1 MSIKKKAVVSAAGT
15 ALDLIFRYIDKDPE
29 TNLVKIVEG
38 AEKIIGDSIFP
49 KENFAKLK
57 AGAADPNNIYT
68 ILAKGMLKDIDRG
81 ILRHMLLSLGVEAG
95 YFGTKEVR
103 ANREKY
109 NCNIP
114 WQILI
119 DPTSACNLKCK
130 GCWAAEYGHHQSL
143 SLEEMQ
149 SVISQAKELGTHF
162 YMFTGGEPLIRKDDI
177 LRLCE
182 DNPDCA
188 FMAYTNG
195 TLIDDAFCE
204 EVKRVGN
211 LAFALSIE
219 GDAPSND
226 YRRGEGA
233 YERTVQ
239 AMQTLKKHRCL
250 FGISVCYTRKN
261 VESVTSEA
269 FIDTMIALG
278 VKYAWYFNYMPVGHT
293 ADKDLIPTPAQRKMM
308 YFWLRKMR
316 NSATGKPIMVIDFQD
331 DGEYVGG
338 CIAAGRN
345 YFHVNSAGDIEPCVF
360 IHYSDANIRTHTV
373 LQALQNPLFTE
384 YRKGQPFNDNHLR
397 PCPMLENP
405 EKLRAIVKK
414 TGAKSTN
421 LIMEEDVDTLCGR
434 CDEFAYQW
442 QSVADDI
449 WNSTTHPITHT
460 QYYRD
465 NGKAKR
471 Q

>member
-1 MSIKKKAVVSAAGT
+1 MSIKKKAVVSAASA
-15 ALDLIFRYIDKDPE
+15 ALDGIFRYIDKDPE
-29 TNLVKIVEG
+29 ANLVKIVDG
-38 AEKIIGDSIFP
+38 AEKIIGDRIFP

-68 ILAKGMLKDIDRG
+68 ILAKGMLNDIDRG
-81 ILRHMLLSLGVEAG
+81 ILKHMLLSLGVEAG

-109 NCNIP
+109 DCNIP

-177 LRLCE
+177 IRLCE

-195 TLIDDAFCE
+195 TLIDDAFCK

-233 YERTVQ
+233 YKRTVE
-239 AMQTLKKHRCL
+239 AMQTLKKHKCL

-316 NSATGKPIMVIDFQD
+316 NTATGKPIMVIAFQD

-373 LQALQNPLFTE
+373 LQALQNPLFQE

-405 EKLRAIVKK
+405 DKLREIVKK

-434 CDEFAYQW
+434 CDEFAYEW

-449 WNSTTHPITHT
+449 WNTTTHPVTHT
-460 QYYRD
+460 Q
-465 NGKAKR
+465 
-471 Q
+471 

>member
-1 MSIKKKAVVSAAGT
+1 MSLKKKAVVSAASA
-15 ALDLIFRYIDKDPE
+15 ALDLIFKYIDKDPE
-29 TNLVKIVEG
+29 ANLVKIVDG

-57 AGAADPNNIYT
+57 AGAADPDNIYT
-68 ILAKGMLKDIDRG
+68 QLAKGMLHDIDRG
-81 ILRHMLLSLGVEAG
+81 ILKHMLLSLGVEAG

-109 NCNIP
+109 DCNIP

-149 SVISQAKELGTHF
+149 SVISQAKALGTHF
-162 YMFTGGEPLIRKDDI
+162 YMFTGGEPLIRKGDI
-177 LRLCE
+177 IRLCE
-182 DNPDCA
+182 ENPDCA

-233 YERTVQ
+233 YKRTVE
-239 AMQTLKKHRCL
+239 AMQTLKKHQCL

-278 VKYAWYFNYMPVGHT
+278 VKYAWYFNYMP
-293 ADKDLIPTPAQRKMM
+293 
-308 YFWLRKMR
+308 
-316 NSATGKPIMVIDFQD
+316 
-331 DGEYVGG
+331 
-338 CIAAGRN
+338 
-345 YFHVNSAGDIEPCVF
+345 
-360 IHYSDANIRTHTV
+360 
-373 LQALQNPLFTE
+373 
-384 YRKGQPFNDNHLR
+384 
-397 PCPMLENP
+397 
-405 EKLRAIVKK
+405 
-414 TGAKSTN
+414 
-421 LIMEEDVDTLCGR
+421 
-434 CDEFAYQW
+434 
-442 QSVADDI
+442 
-449 WNSTTHPITHT
+449 
-460 QYYRD
+460 
-465 NGKAKR
+465 
-471 Q
+471 

>member
-360 IHYSDANIRTHTV
+360 IHYS
-373 LQALQNPLFTE
+373 E
-384 YRKGQPFNDNHLR
+384 
-397 PCPMLENP
+397 
-405 EKLRAIVKK
+405 
-414 TGAKSTN
+414 
-421 LIMEEDVDTLCGR
+421 
-434 CDEFAYQW
+434 
-442 QSVADDI
+442 
-449 WNSTTHPITHT
+449 WNTARDSPSTTTTCDPAPCWKT
-460 QYYRD
+460 RKSC
-465 NGKAKR
+465 GPS
-471 Q
+471 

>member
-1 MSIKKKAVVSAAGT
+1 MSLKKKAVVSAASA
-15 ALDLIFRYIDKDPE
+15 ALDMIFKYIDKDPE
-29 TNLVKIVEG
+29 ANLVKIVEG

-68 ILAKGMLKDIDRG
+68 RLAKGILNDIDRG
-81 ILRHMLLSLGVEAG
+81 IVKHMLLSLGVEAG

-109 NCNIP
+109 DCNIP

-149 SVISQAKELGTHF
+149 SVISQAKALGTHF
-162 YMFTGGEPLIRKDDI
+162 YMFTGGEPLIRKNDI
-177 LRLCE
+177 IRLCE
-182 DNPDCA
+182 ENPDCG

-219 GDAPSND
+219 GTEESND
-226 YRRGEGA
+226 FRRGEGA
-233 YERTVQ
+233 YKRTVA
-239 AMQTLKKHRCL
+239 AMETLKKHRCL

-261 VESVTSEA
+261 VEYVTSEE
-269 FIDTMIALG
+269 FIDKMIALG

-293 ADKDLIPTPAQRKMM
+293 ADKELIPTPAQRKMM

-405 EKLRAIVKK
+405 EKLREIVKK

-434 CDEFAYQW
+434 CDEFAYEW
-442 QSVADDI
+442 QPVADEI
-449 WNSTTHPITHT
+449 WNTTKHPITHT